1 MQHSC
6 IDRWIKTNPK
16 CPQCNRPSKRTDIR
30 RIYAKSIKVL
40 DTTELEKALRDIDHE
55 RQERKKAEITA
66 SEMKL
71 QFQLV
76 NEELNIV
83 KRNYREL
90 LDKFNNMS
98 HNGGMSLNASV
109 LNSRSADANE
119 SGASFSL
126 EKMINLTEVCKILWI
141 NLKAALFL
149 FCFIEAK
156 WWLSRNY
163 VQL

>member
-1 MQHSC
+1 
-6 IDRWIKTNPK
+6 
-16 CPQCNRPSKRTDIR
+16 
-30 RIYAKSIKVL
+30 
-40 DTTELEKALRDIDHE
+40 
-55 RQERKKAEITA
+55 
-66 SEMKL
+66 MKL

-98 HNGGMSLNASV
+98 HNGGNMSLNASV

-126 EKMINLTEVCKILWI
+126 EKMINLTEV
-141 NLKAALFL
+141 
-149 FCFIEAK
+149 
-156 WWLSRNY
+156 
-163 VQL
+163 